1 MRMGHGSG
9 SIPDVVDMNQ
19 LISFPETLRISGV
32 KYLLPIL
39 LCVLCQAAAAAPYI
53 IEVSK
58 SERILAVKQNEKTI
72 KEYNISHGRGGKGTK
87 IRAGDNKTPTGT
99 YRAIDFKTNSKF
111 HFFIQLNY
119 PNPLDAWRGYTNE
132 VISATEFKRIVQA
145 YKRNSVPPQNT
156 GLGGYIGIHGIGWT
170 TDEKNRIHEAHNWTE
185 GCIAV
190 RNEEINELR
199 KYITLGTKVVIRE

>member
-1 MRMGHGSG
+1 MRALHGFD
-9 SIPDVVDMNQ
+9 SIPDVVVMNQ
-19 LISFPETLRISGV
+19 LISLTETLRIFGV
-32 KYLLPIL
+32 KYLSTIL
-39 LCVLCQAAAAAPYI
+39 LFVLCQAAAAASYT

-58 SERILAVKQNEKTI
+58 SERTLAVKQNEKVI

-87 IRAGDNKTPTGT
+87 IRSGDKKTPTGT

-119 PNPLDAWRGYTNE
+119 PNPLDAWRGYRNE
-132 VISATEFKRIVQA
+132 VISASEFKQIILA

-170 TDEKNRIHEAHNWTE
+170 TDEKRRIHEAHNWTE

-190 RNEEINELR
+190 RNEEINELK
-199 KYITLGTKVVIRE
+199 KYIELGTRVVIRE